1 MKRRIK
7 LTEGSL
13 HRAIKESI
21 KKVIKENAYE
31 DTWKILERLEECM
44 DDREIIHRIIGRL
57 GPDVSNRRLNDIMSV
72 ECPNY
77 DDED

>member
-57 GPDVSNRRLNDIMSV
+57 GPDVSNRMLNDIMSV
-72 ECPNY
+72 EYPDY

>member
-13 HRAIKESI
+13 HRVIKESI

-31 DTWKILERLEECM
+31 DTWEILERLEECM
-44 DDREIIHRIIGRL
+44 DDREILHRIIGRL
-57 GPDVSNRRLNDIMSV
+57 GPDVSNRMLNDSMSV
-72 ECPNY
+72 ECPDY

>member
-57 GPDVSNRRLNDIMSV
+57 
-72 ECPNY
+72 
-77 DDED
+77 